1 MKKKWVEYEIYKN
14 VDGEW
19 ENWEG
24 IFSTLAAAKF
34 RYNSAYKGHGQEK
47 DFVIVKATF
56 EVLDGTT
63 KRAKKGSV

>member
-24 IFSTLAAAKF
+24 IFSTLKDAKF
-34 RYNSAYKGHGQEK
+34 RYNAAYKGHGQEK

-63 KRAKKGSV
+63 KRTKQR